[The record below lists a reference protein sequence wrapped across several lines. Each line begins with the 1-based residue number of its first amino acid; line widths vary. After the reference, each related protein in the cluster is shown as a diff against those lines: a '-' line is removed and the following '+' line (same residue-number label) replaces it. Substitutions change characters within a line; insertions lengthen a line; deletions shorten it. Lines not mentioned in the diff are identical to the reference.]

1 MEETT
6 GQVPLR
12 NLKARGPAPFQPIL
26 PPTWFLSLNIWV
38 HDCAERSS
46 PPEPATA
53 TASGRPGAPLLAP
66 SPHPPKAS
74 APPLSWPPLPD
85 GPALVLPHLVL
96 LG

>member
-12 NLKARGPAPFQPIL
+12 NLKARGSSSFPADP

-74 APPLSWPPLPD
+74 APTLSWPPLPD